1 MNPLVKFIL
10 GKMVGKA
17 QLLLTNLTGKLL
29 RQGLTGLNGYLL
41 TVRLPGMPEGL
52 QGELIQWAGQI
63 VAQGVILAW
72 SAAESHLNR
81 QKGAAAVL
89 STEAV
94 AQASTACP
102 KTQQVA
108 QTPLLVLVFLSLA
121 AVASAQA
128 PALSAS
134 AQVPSLSATNSGQAA
149 AILNATPIGGALV
162 TGLANRDTNSVFFS
176 EERFAFR
183 AGAVMR
189 GKTPGATTGV
199 DATFAKD
206 WIACLDVIEGPTQN
220 TVDAVQLMG
229 GYRLPFG
236 SLEVDALGGAGYRWD
251 DPLMRIEGIVALRV
265 SYSFNEYL
273 FAFTQGGFEFNNDRP
288 APQVIVGVGV
298 RLP

>member
-52 QGELIQWAGQI
+52 QGELIQWAGQL

-72 SAAESHLNR
+72 SAAESHLNHL
-81 QKGAAAVL
+81 KGETGTAL
-89 STEAV
+89 G
-94 AQASTACP
+94 STACP
-102 KTQQVA
+102 KTQQIVQNMTA
-108 QTPLLVLVFLSLA
+108 PLLVLVFLSLA
-121 AVASAQA
+121 AAASAQA
-128 PALSAS
+128 PA
-134 AQVPSLSATNSGQAA
+134 LSATNSGQAA
-149 AILNATPIGGALV
+149 AILNGTPIGGALV

-189 GKTPGATTGV
+189 GKTPGATTGI
-199 DATFAKD
+199 DATVAKD